1 MLRNGTLTISLA
13 KKTVEPWGQ
22 LCFEGSKDEI
32 KQRRREALKDRNYR
46 VQNQMEKVAS
56 RKVEEERLVLR
67 KVMEL
72 EEKERRRI
80 DEIKATEKKHAED
93 AMYDTFSRMQ
103 RYDKSN
109 EKQLPTKDVQFKLES
124 DSFVA
129 PTKETEGN
137 NSIRSSQEPPQD
149 CCNEEEEDNLPE
161 SSEIP
166 PPRKAVQTTFRHTPR
181 LFKTPSRES
190 TIKQEQEFIMK
201 NRSNLKKNVL
211 LNDVDIGDADPVWL
225 NAKGDEFCGKGDFC
239 SAINAYS
246 EALAADETMVE
257 TLGKRA
263 ACYLHLRE
271 GSCCI
276 KDCLAT
282 LEMSDAIESQFDAIA
297 EKAQFLK
304 KTHMRLAL
312 AYCLNEEYT
321 NGMKHFATAHQ
332 LDEND
337 KVATECIN
345 YLETLMEAMEWKAKA
360 DDSFAEGDLVKA
372 KEFYTK
378 SLLVDPELIKA
389 LMNRAA
395 CQLAMEDAAGSIDD
409 CSLALDLISC
419 GKPKQQSSC
428 PIASVLFPK
437 PSERRKWVVTLL
449 CRRAAARRLAKDLDG
464 ALADLEEAR
473 TTVRCNDDIEAVEK
487 SIACLKKEMA

>member
-1 MLRNGTLTISLA
+1 
-13 KKTVEPWGQ
+13 
-22 LCFEGSKDEI
+22 
-32 KQRRREALKDRNYR
+32 
-46 VQNQMEKVAS
+46 
-56 RKVEEERLVLR
+56 
-67 KVMEL
+67 
-72 EEKERRRI
+72 
-80 DEIKATEKKHAED
+80 
-93 AMYDTFSRMQ
+93 
-103 RYDKSN
+103 
-109 EKQLPTKDVQFKLES
+109 
-124 DSFVA
+124 
-129 PTKETEGN
+129 
-137 NSIRSSQEPPQD
+137 
-149 CCNEEEEDNLPE
+149 
-161 SSEIP
+161 
-166 PPRKAVQTTFRHTPR
+166 
-181 LFKTPSRES
+181 
-190 TIKQEQEFIMK
+190 MK

-225 NAKGDEFCGKGDFC
+225 NAKGDEFYERGDFC

-246 EALAADETMVE
+246 EALVADETMVQ

-276 KDCLAT
+276 KDCLAA
-282 LEMSDAIESQFDAIA
+282 LEMSDASESQFDAIA

-321 NGMKHFATAHQ
+321 NGMEHFATAHH

-378 SLLVDPELIKA
+378 ALLVDPEFIKA

-409 CSLALDLISC
+409 CSLALDLIPQ

-428 PIASVLFPK
+428 PIASVLIPK
-437 PSERRKWVVTLL
+437 PSVQRKWVVTLL

-473 TTVRCNDDIEAVEK
+473 TVCRNDDIGAVEK